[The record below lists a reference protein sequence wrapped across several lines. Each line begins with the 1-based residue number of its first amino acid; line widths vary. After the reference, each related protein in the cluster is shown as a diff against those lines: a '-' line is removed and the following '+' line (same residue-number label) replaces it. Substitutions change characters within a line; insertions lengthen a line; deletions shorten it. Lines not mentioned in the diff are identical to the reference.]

1 MSLIINILYMP
12 LRFIL
17 PHKTLNKLGIK
28 SLKDERYK
36 IVKEHCRGRLLDIG
50 CGEGFVT
57 IEVAKKIKAKIVG
70 IDKEKDAIK
79 FAISNNKLENMEYST
94 GDIFKLDYFK
104 DNSFDLVMS
113 LEVLEHLE
121 NYEKAIEIMSKL
133 SKKYL
138 LLSVPNEPWFR
149 MANVLRLKYLKRFG
163 NTPGHV
169 NNWTRK
175 EFRALCMK
183 YGKIIKFKTSG
194 VWNIVLLKIR

>member
-1 MSLIINILYMP
+1 MEQTWQVQRKHINKNPLMKLILKKFNNDIIESISLINS
-12 LRFIL
+12 
-17 PHKTLNKLGIK
+17 K
-28 SLKDERYK
+28 S
-36 IVKEHCRGRLLDIG
+36 ILDIG

>member
-1 MSLIINILYMP
+1 MEQTWQVQRKHINKNPLMKLILKKFNNDIIESISLINP
-12 LRFIL
+12 
-17 PHKTLNKLGIK
+17 K
-28 SLKDERYK
+28 S
-36 IVKEHCRGRLLDIG
+36 ILDIG

-57 IEVAKKIKAKIVG
+57 IEVANKTKAKIVG

>member
-1 MSLIINILYMP
+1 MEQTWQVQKKHINKNPLMKLILRKFNNDVIETISLINP
-12 LRFIL
+12 
-17 PHKTLNKLGIK
+17 KT
-28 SLKDERYK
+28 
-36 IVKEHCRGRLLDIG
+36 VLDIG

-57 IEVAKKIKAKIVG
+57 IEIAKKINSKIVG

-79 FAISNNKLENMEYST
+79 YALSNNKLENIEYST

-104 DNSFDLVMS
+104 DKSFDLVMS

-121 NYEKAIEIMSKL
+121 NYEKAIEIMCKL

-149 MANVLRLKYLKRFG
+149 IANVLRLKYLKRFG
-163 NTPGHV
+163 NTPGHI

-175 EFRALCMK
+175 EFRNLCMG

-194 VWNIVLLKIR
+194 VWNIVLLEVN